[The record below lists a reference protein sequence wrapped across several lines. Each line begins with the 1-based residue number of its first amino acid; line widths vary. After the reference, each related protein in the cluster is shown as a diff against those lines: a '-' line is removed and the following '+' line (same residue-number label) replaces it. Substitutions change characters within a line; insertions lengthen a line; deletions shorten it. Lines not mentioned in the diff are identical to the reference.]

1 MNRMSLIPLL
11 FALAAAGVLPAA
23 EAPYNAM
30 GEKAGEVGVH
40 SVILQTRLTAGPERE
55 ADGEVPGAQGWVVFE
70 VSSIE
75 NFSDSWF
82 TSWRRALPANDYFV
96 KERVGGLAAGT
107 RYFYRVHIGAE
118 LGRSDRIGP
127 RRTFATAPEAACLK
141 DVSFA
146 VVTSHRYKNVE
157 HPDGFESYAAMTRI
171 RPDFMVLT
179 GDDVYYDSDKPV
191 AVDLATC
198 RLHWHRM
205 YSLPRL
211 VNFFGQVPAYWE
223 KDDHDYR
230 FDDADPYMPA
240 REGGSPDDQLGRRIF
255 LEQAPVPE
263 KTYRTVCWGSALQ
276 IWLPEGRDYRSP
288 NEMPDGPG
296 KTIWGVEQRR
306 WLEKS
311 ISGSRALFKILVSP
325 TPLLGPDRA
334 NKKDNHANR
343 LGFFTEGRNFLKTL
357 KNHGVDNFFILCGDR
372 HWKYY
377 SVHPETGY
385 EEFCS
390 GALTDGASVKI
401 PDYSEP
407 TVERKWYLGN
417 GGFLLVRIEVEASG
431 TPAAVFDFYEKDG
444 SLVHSVR
451 RELLSEGQ
459 SQR

>member
-30 GEKAGEVGVH
+30 GEKAGGVGVH

-82 TSWRRALPANDYFV
+82 TSWRRALPENDYFV

-255 LEQAPVPE
+255 
-263 KTYRTVCWGSALQ
+263 
-276 IWLPEGRDYRSP
+276 
-288 NEMPDGPG
+288 
-296 KTIWGVEQRR
+296 IWGVEQRR

-451 RELLSEGQ
+451 REAQAG
-459 SQR
+459 R